1 MAGESGGP
9 NQPTVPGTSAAD
21 IARGRRIGIG
31 CFTTF
36 VGFWSGGIIGV
47 LIGKFAGNV
56 RRCVPIEGT
65 PACDWYYFAA
75 AGMILGATT
84 LPILVLRR
92 LRRGDSTRP
101 TS

>member
-1 MAGESGGP
+1 MAGEPAGP
-9 NQPTVPGTSAAD
+9 GQPPGTSDAD

-31 CFTTF
+31 CFMTF
-36 VGFWSGGIIGV
+36 IGFWSGGMIGV

-56 RRCVPIEGT
+56 RHCAPIEGT

>member
-1 MAGESGGP
+1 M
-9 NQPTVPGTSAAD
+9 
-21 IARGRRIGIG
+21 IGV
-31 CFTTF
+31 F
-36 VGFWSGGIIGV
+36 VGKIV
-47 LIGKFAGNV
+47 GNA
-56 RRCVPIEGT
+56 RRCVPAEGL

-92 LRRGDSTRP
+92 LRQKRD

>member
-1 MAGESGGP
+1 M
-9 NQPTVPGTSAAD
+9 
-21 IARGRRIGIG
+21 
-31 CFTTF
+31 
-36 VGFWSGGIIGV
+36 IGV
-47 LIGKFAGNV
+47 LVGKVAGNV
-56 RRCVPIEGT
+56 RGCAPIEGT

-92 LRRGDSTRP
+92 LRRADSARQ

>member
-1 MAGESGGP
+1 M
-9 NQPTVPGTSAAD
+9 
-21 IARGRRIGIG
+21 
-31 CFTTF
+31 
-36 VGFWSGGIIGV
+36 IGV
-47 LIGKFAGNV
+47 LIGMFAGNV

-92 LRRGDSTRP
+92 LRRGNSKRP

>member
-1 MAGESGGP
+1 M
-9 NQPTVPGTSAAD
+9 
-21 IARGRRIGIG
+21 
-31 CFTTF
+31 
-36 VGFWSGGIIGV
+36 IGV
-47 LIGKFAGNV
+47 LVGKIAGNV

-92 LRRGDSTRP
+92 LNRKQLPPP

>member
-1 MAGESGGP
+1 M
-9 NQPTVPGTSAAD
+9 
-21 IARGRRIGIG
+21 
-31 CFTTF
+31 
-36 VGFWSGGIIGV
+36 IGV
-47 LIGKFAGNV
+47 LVGKVVGSARG
-56 RRCVPIEGT
+56 CAPIEGT

-92 LRRGDSTRP
+92 LRRADSARQ

>member
-1 MAGESGGP
+1 MSDAEMAR
-9 NQPTVPGTSAAD
+9 
-21 IARGRRIGIG
+21 ARRLGVG

-36 VGFWSGGIIGV
+36 VGLASGGMIGV
-47 LIGKFAGNV
+47 LVGKVVGSV

-65 PACDWYYFAA
+65 PACDWYYFAV

-84 LPILVLRR
+84 LPILALRR
-92 LRRGDSTRP
+92 LRRAGNARP